1 MLATQV
7 QEEPRGEK
15 KKKTLKYSI
24 IIRQLIIDTA
34 NQSSLFQ
41 RLMRNHVW
49 STKLF
54 AVEWDLQFAPGPP
67 PPTLR
72 SCLDVFWLAVLHV
85 YFVMCRSAMQAIM
98 AVPICRE

>member
-1 MLATQV
+1 KSVLLESV
-7 QEEPRGEK
+7 VINSPSFSVHGHEGESHRRLC
-15 KKKTLKYSI
+15 TLI
-24 IIRQLIIDTA
+24 T
-34 NQSSLFQ
+34 